1 MPTGIENL
9 KAYLYG
15 AKIGDLYGSNYTEI
29 NNQGNITLNGTAK
42 ISGSAGTTIAGQNEL
57 VTMGLGGDVLLD
69 TFPFNTVTL
78 TEAASTFA
86 KVSDGGVFED
96 LATSSNGAGYT
107 ANYQLFPDTEVE
119 NDAAYFGAVAPFG
132 ALYFDMSATVA
143 VYGADSITWEYY
155 NGTAWTAL
163 SILWDNTDADD
174 GDGDRPFQQDG
185 YVLFNAPTNWASL
198 TVDSQAAYWIRARCN
213 ATVNITT
220 IPLTNSKEH
229 QIPSDANAF
238 ELPYAGTISRCRF
251 QWDIPSTGTADTKFI
266 LYNFTTGE
274 ASAVQT
280 ITKAL
285 IDFAIADIGVTVAAD
300 DELGIYISQVDGGGT
315 EYGDGHLEMKVTRV

>member
-1 MPTGIENL
+1 MPNDIEN
-9 KAYLYG
+9 KVAYLHG
-15 AKIGDLYGSNYTEI
+15 AKIGQLYGSNYMQI
-29 NNQGNITLNGTAK
+29 DNQGNISFNGTAK
-42 ISGSAGTTIAGQNEL
+42 ITTASVVGQSEL
-57 VTMGLGGDVLLD
+57 VTMGLGGDAVID

-96 LATSSNGAGYT
+96 LATSSSGAGYT
-107 ANYQLFPDTEVE
+107 ANYQIFPDTEVE
-119 NDAAYFGAVAPFG
+119 NDAAYFGATAKFG

-163 SILWDNTDADD
+163 TILYDNTDTTAND
-174 GDGDRPFQQDG
+174 GLRPFQQDG
-185 YVLFNAPTNWASL
+185 YILFSAPADWASL

-229 QIPSDANAF
+229 QIPSNANAF
-238 ELPYAGTISRCRF
+238 ELPYAATISRCRF
-251 QWDIPSTGTADTKFI
+251 QFDIPSTGTADTKFI
-266 LYNFTTGE
+266 LYNFTTGA
-274 ASAVQT
+274 ASAEQT

-285 IDFAIADIGVTVAAD
+285 TDFAIADIGMTVAAD
-300 DELGIYISQVDGGGT
+300 DELGIYISQIDGGGT